1 MKQLYLT
8 FFIICFYAF
17 SFGQTLEG
25 KVYDSKST
33 VKNIKVLNKTQN
45 RLTVTDKDGNFSI
58 VAKVNDTISFE
69 SLFYHPKEIILK
81 QIHFDDINVFEIKKI
96 VSELDEVEIE
106 TEPEQPVFEEE
117 TYNET
122 LQNLIKEDIKRN
134 PGLYQPQNAQ
144 SGVDFIYLIG
154 QVVKLFKRK
163 KPKTDIYGS
172 ITYKTLDSLF
182 NKSTFFTKNLLIK
195 DLNIPEDNTKLFLDF
210 CAAKGISSALLK
222 DEKQVELLEEFV
234 LNSQLFL
241 MLLEEYGKENIETI
255 KD

>member
-1 MKQLYLT
+1 M
-8 FFIICFYAF
+8 
-17 SFGQTLEG
+17 
-25 KVYDSKST
+25 
-33 VKNIKVLNKTQN
+33 
-45 RLTVTDKDGNFSI
+45 
-58 VAKVNDTISFE
+58 
-69 SLFYHPKEIILK
+69 
-81 QIHFDDINVFEIKKI
+81 
-96 VSELDEVEIE
+96 
-106 TEPEQPVFEEE
+106 
-117 TYNET
+117 
-122 LQNLIKEDIKRN
+122 
-134 PGLYQPQNAQ
+134 
-144 SGVDFIYLIG
+144 
-154 QVVKLFKRK
+154 VKLFKRK
-163 KPKTDIYGS
+163 KPKTDIYVS